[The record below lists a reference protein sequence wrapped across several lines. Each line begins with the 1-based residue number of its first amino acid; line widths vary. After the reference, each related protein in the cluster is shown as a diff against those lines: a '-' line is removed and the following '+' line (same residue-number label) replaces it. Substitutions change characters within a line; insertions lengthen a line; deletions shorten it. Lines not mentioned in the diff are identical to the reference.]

1 MDFKMIS
8 KVLQAYRSVPSE
20 LWNWT
25 TIAGLADCCCCCL
38 EFFEQDSAQPGLPQS
53 IQFALEG
60 IAIVFKLSTR
70 IRSLQNN
77 KRTVIIK
84 ALDRLSFC
92 AGRLPNVNRIDTAG
106 FRRAVLLLGLG
117 RDVARV
123 LRLEK
128 VTNVFNFAIWILR
141 DSAVDRDV
149 VIDALDFLCFC
160 VLEQKRSLR
169 PGDIAGIRQAILH
182 LELPR
187 DRRLNELN
195 ALRDFVAFY

>member
-1 MDFKMIS
+1 MIS

-128 VTNVFNFAIWILR
+128 VTKCVQLR
-141 DSAVDRDV
+141 HMDPPG
-149 VIDALDFLCFC
+149 LCSRPRRRHRRAGLP
-160 VLEQKRSLR
+160 VLLCLGAKEESQTGGHCRYT
-169 PGDIAGIRQAILH
+169 PGDPSPGASARSPA
-182 LELPR
+182 E
-187 DRRLNELN
+187 
-195 ALRDFVAFY
+195 